1 MSDLLDYGVETLGG
15 FLKENSGTRSAFK
28 NIARIFD
35 DILEL
40 ALEQNKGMVGSLG
53 KQYLMAFARR
63 HELITSR

>member
-1 MSDLLDYGVETLGG
+1 MA
-15 FLKENSGTRSAFK
+15 FLEKNSGTKAAFK

-40 ALEQNKGMVGSLG
+40 VREPNKGIVGSLSEH
-53 KQYLMAFARR
+53 YIMAFARR